1 MTLPGINRRIAQSI
15 VDHRNAI
22 GGRFQRVDDLALVS
36 GIGAEKLEQIRP
48 EICIKRISRSNNG
61 YLNTFYFVLS
71 IELYTYVVDQ

>member
-15 VDHRNAI
+15 VEHRSAI

-48 EICIKRISRSNNG
+48 EVCVKRLTRSNQG
-61 YLNTFYFVLS
+61 YS
-71 IELYTYVVDQ
+71 